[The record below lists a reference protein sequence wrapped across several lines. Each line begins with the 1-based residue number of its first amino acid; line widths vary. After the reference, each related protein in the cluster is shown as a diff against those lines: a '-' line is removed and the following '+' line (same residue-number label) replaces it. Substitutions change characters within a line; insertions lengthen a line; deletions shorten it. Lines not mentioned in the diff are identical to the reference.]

1 MEGIL
6 QAITNIKINDIIDIG
21 IVAYI
26 FYILL
31 KNIRHT
37 SAERLIK
44 GIFGLLVIMYTAEV
58 LQLRTIYFL
67 ISKAMGIGFIAIIII
82 FQPELRKILERV
94 GKGKF
99 KLFGKTKED
108 KAENLRTSISNITK
122 AAAAMSW
129 HKIGALVV
137 FERNDKL
144 DSIVNTGTIID
155 ASITEELTRNI
166 FYPKSPL
173 HDGAV
178 IVSENRIKAAGCLLP
193 LSSNLTISKELGTRH
208 RAGLGTSE
216 TTDAVVLIVSEETGT
231 ITLVVNGILKRHL
244 APETLERLLIKELMP
259 VEDEHTDKKGFWN
272 KFMRNE
278 K

>member
-1 MEGIL
+1 MGNIL
-6 QAITNIKINDIIDIG
+6 QTIRLATVTDLIDIA

-26 FYILL
+26 LYLII

-37 SAERLIK
+37 GAERLLK
-44 GIFGLLVIMYTAEV
+44 GIFVLLVIM
-58 LQLRTIYFL
+58 QLADWFQLHTIYFL
-67 ISKAMGIGFIAIIII
+67 ISNAMQLGLIAVVII
-82 FQPELRKILERV
+82 FQPELRKILER
-94 GKGKF
+94 
-99 KLFGKTKED
+99 FGKSKLRFFRDKEEKD
-108 KAENLRTSISNITK
+108 ESLRTSISNITK

-129 HKIGALVV
+129 NKIGALIV
-137 FERNDKL
+137 FERNDNL
-144 DSIVNTGTIID
+144 DNIVNTGTMID
-155 ASITEELTRNI
+155 AQITEELTRNI

-178 IVSENRIKAAGCLLP
+178 VISNNRIKAAGCLLP
-193 LSSNLTISKELGTRH
+193 LSSNLSISKELGTRH

-216 TTDAVVLIVSEETGT
+216 TTDAVVLVVSEETGT

-259 VEDEHTDKKGFWN
+259 ADEDTAKKGFWS
-272 KFMRNE
+272 KFMRIE

>member
-1 MEGIL
+1 MESII
-6 QAITNIKINDIIDIG
+6 QSIRNIALNDIVDIA

-26 FYILL
+26 FYIII

-37 SAERLIK
+37 SAERLLK
-44 GIFGLLVIMYTAEV
+44 GIMV
-58 LQLRTIYFL
+58 LFVVMQVSDAFNLRTIYFL
-67 ISKAMGIGFIAIIII
+67 ISKTMQLGFIAVIII
-82 FQPELRKILERV
+82 FQPELRKMLERF
-94 GKGKF
+94 GKSKF
-99 KLFGKTKED
+99 KLFGKSKED
-108 KAENLRTSISNITK
+108 KDENLRTSIANITK

-129 HKIGALVV
+129 HKIGALIV

-259 VEDEHTDKKGFWN
+259 AEDENTEKKSFWN

>member
-1 MEGIL
+1 MEGIF
-6 QAITNIKINDIIDIG
+6 QAVRNIGINDVVDIA
-21 IVAYI
+21 IVSYI
-26 FYILL
+26 FYIVL

-44 GIFGLLVIMYTAEV
+44 GIFALFVVMYVAYALE
-58 LQLRTIYFL
+58 LRTIYFL
-67 ISKAMGIGFIAIIII
+67 ISKAMEIGFIAILII
-82 FQPELRKILERV
+82 FQPELRKMLERF
-94 GKGKF
+94 GKSNF
-99 KLFGKTKED
+99 KLFGKNKEYKD
-108 KAENLRTSISNITK
+108 ENLRTSIANITK

-129 HKIGALVV
+129 HKIGALIV

-193 LSSNLTISKELGTRH
+193 LSSNLSISKELGTRH

-259 VEDEHTDKKGFWN
+259 VEDENTEKKSFWN